1 MKIESIYIAS
11 FGKLRNIK
19 IDFGSRVNIIRGE
32 NEAGKSTVCNFIRFI
47 FYGLPGRA
55 DEKQRFISW
64 ETATAGGYAVIEN
77 DDGVRYRIERDVVCA
92 SSADG
97 KTTYRERSAIIDI
110 ATSAQCFRGEN
121 AGDVF
126 FGVPADV
133 FESTV
138 YIGQIGES
146 KVGGRSLAEATEN
159 ILFSGSESVNAK
171 KALKKLDDAR
181 VFLMYKN
188 RRGGKIYEL
197 SQRKEELAARL
208 EKAQA
213 ESGEVINLQ
222 GTCRTLREKLEA
234 EKRRHSD
241 CEAKLA
247 TCEKYAARQLWLDR
261 RAEEERR
268 REFRSRR
275 DELLS
280 AKKYNG
286 IRVFDD
292 EYIGSLEAL
301 SRNIDTTS
309 ARHDA
314 ARQASDQAARKVA
327 DMKEKID
334 VFKKFGRSP
343 EQRADVT
350 KKIRESRAA
359 ENSSRA
365 KAVIAAVP
373 ALLTAIVGIANLFSG
388 FLPEILTWIFISIAG
403 ISAVGSIL
411 FFILSKQNASDVR
424 EKCAAFGCSSYKE
437 FEQLCAAVDRDA
449 PVLSYIEEERTKAAE
464 AEKTAAEQLDSAN
477 SRAYRTLQA
486 AGFEI
491 EDNTRASLQKAL
503 AVCRNEKSA
512 LEKAEL
518 ALAGQSKLVADMDSR
533 LRAYD
538 EQYLRE
544 AISAEYDEEAMR
556 SSDMKAIKRDLEF
569 LTGSISM
576 MTQKLADDEKTLAVL
591 LATTQRPTE
600 ISEELDAVTHELD
613 VLSEKFDAYILAIE
627 SIESASGKLRDAIS
641 PKIAAT
647 AGTLM
652 ERLSLGKY
660 DKLGVDNDFGV
671 TFTDKSLTHAADSLS
686 AGTGDLVYISLR
698 LALTDILYT
707 NSKPPLI
714 FDESFSRTDDG
725 RLDAALR
732 LVREYCDSGSQ
743 SLVFTCHGREE
754 NAMKTVGEYALVT
767 LKR

>member
-1 MKIESIYIAS
+1 MKIESVYIAS
-11 FGKLRNIK
+11 FGKLNNIK
-19 IDFGSRVNIIRGE
+19 IDFGPRVNIVRGE

-64 ETATAGGYAVIEN
+64 KTATAGGYAIIEN
-77 DDGVRYRIERDVVCA
+77 DDGVRYRVERDVVC
-92 SSADG
+92 SSSPDG
-97 KTTYRERSAIIDI
+97 KTTYRERSAIINM

-138 YIGQIGES
+138 CIGQLGDS

-188 RRGGKIYEL
+188 RRGGKIFEL
-197 SQRKEELAARL
+197 TQKKEELTSRL

-222 GTCRTLREKLEA
+222 GTCRTLREKLAA
-234 EKRRHSD
+234 EKRRRAD

-247 TCEKYAARQLWLDR
+247 TCEKYAVRQLWL
-261 RAEEERR
+261 ERR
-268 REFRSRR
+268 SEEARR
-275 DELLS
+275 KEYEAQKNELLS

-286 IRVFDD
+286 IRVFED

-314 ARQASDQAARKVA
+314 AKQASEQAARKYA
-327 DMKEKID
+327 DMTEKID

-343 EQRADVT
+343 EQRAHVT
-350 KKIRESRAA
+350 ETIRAGHSA
-359 ENSSRA
+359 EKGFRVTA
-365 KAVIAAVP
+365 FLAVALAFVTAV
-373 ALLTAIVGIANLFSG
+373 LGVTNLFLAY
-388 FLPEILTWIFISIAG
+388 LPDILSWIFVSVAG
-403 ISAVGSIL
+403 ISAIGSVL
-411 FFILSKQNASDVR
+411 FFLLSKQNAADVR
-424 EKCAAFGCSSYKE
+424 KKCATFGCSSYKE
-437 FEQLCAAVDRDA
+437 FEQLSSAVDRDA

-464 AEKTAAEQLDSAN
+464 AEKAAAGQLDSAN
-477 SRAYRTLQA
+477 SRAFHTLQT
-486 AGFEI
+486 AGFEV
-491 EDNTRASLQKAL
+491 EDNTRVSLLNAI
-503 AVCRNEKSA
+503 AACREEKSA
-512 LEKAEL
+512 LEKASLTLSSQE
-518 ALAGQSKLVADMDSR
+518 KLVADMDAR
-533 LRAYD
+533 LRSYD

-544 AISAEYDEEAMR
+544 ALSAEYDEEAMQSADIR
-556 SSDMKAIKRDLEF
+556 TVKRDLEF
-569 LTGSISM
+569 LTGSVSM
-576 MTQKLADDEKTLAVL
+576 MTQKLAEDEKTLAVL
-591 LATTQRPTE
+591 LATTQRPAE

-613 VLSEKFDAYILAIE
+613 VLSEKFDAYVLAIE
-627 SIESASGKLRDAIS
+627 SIEAASGKLRDAIS
-641 PKIAAT
+641 PKISAT

-660 DKLGVDNDFGV
+660 DTVGVDTDFGV
-671 TFTDKSLTHAADSLS
+671 TFTDDALTHSADVLS

-698 LALTDILYT
+698 LALMDILYT
-707 NSKPPLI
+707 SSKPPLI

-732 LVREYCDSGSQ
+732 LVLEYCENGSQ
-743 SLVFTCHGREE
+743 SIIFTCHGREE
-754 NAMKTVGEYALVT
+754 NAMKTVGEYALIT